1 MRTINYDFLKQAK
14 NMPPL
19 IHKTKVQDFNTKKS
33 EVCDWLCQIPEVRQK
48 IFDWAKEKRLIQY
61 DSQTGKWKGRNYE
74 D

>member
-19 IHKTKVQDFNTKKS
+19 IHKTKGQDFNTKKS